1 MFDDPNPKPPQD
13 PANEPVAGDGGPET
27 PTADGER
34 NNDVDLGTETWIET
48 GRGFP
53 PGGVGAEPIEDSG
66 YEMAIATTPH
76 GSFTGFDAA
85 RVVAF
90 TEFLAGTA
98 FDADEREWL
107 IDAMAR
113 EFTDD
118 PANAIEQLA
127 PIENAV
133 DVIPDLDPIERATN
147 RLKAL
152 TSMYQTEPIRER
164 LEMAE
169 TPVMMMLKAHNP
181 ALVIDRTGVVVVSD
195 AIDARREINDLV
207 LSLGERS
214 LDQLPN
220 LRADMVSTYLTAAAP
235 MKAELAGSQVRLVTL
250 RAWLAL
256 QPQNEIDQLRAR
268 MRDVIDTATDLDMVT
283 MQLCFRSTIEA
294 LVG

>member
-1 MFDDPNPKPPQD
+1 MFDDRT
-13 PANEPVAGDGGPET
+13 NETDSSSPGDT
-27 PTADGER
+27 
-34 NNDVDLGTETWIET
+34 NDADLGAETWIEV

-53 PGGVGAEPIEDSG
+53 AGGIGAEPIEESG
-66 YEMAIATTPH
+66 YEMALVTTPD
-76 GSFTGFDAA
+76 GAFTGFDAA

-113 EFTDD
+113 EFADD

-133 DVIPDLDPIERATN
+133 EVIPDLDPIERATN

-207 LSLGERS
+207 LSLGGRS